1 MSLDPVT
8 VIFAALAVFVVWKLR
23 SVLGERTGY
32 EQQPGPGAFPGAEP
46 AEPAPAVDDARWA
59 GFAERGGKVW
69 SGLDELAQAQPGF
82 DPRAFLDGAKEAYKM
97 VVQAFSAGDEAT
109 LRTLTSDDVFGSFK
123 AALADRAAKGET
135 LHTTFVGFNDVKIV
149 DVAVDQ
155 VGARMSVRFD
165 AEFVSSTVDRSG
177 AVVEGDPEK
186 PSNIVDVWTFG
197 RRHDAGGPNWTLF
210 ATSPTQ

>member
-8 VIFAALAVFVVWKLR
+8 IIFAALAVFVVWKLR
-23 SVLGERTGY
+23 SVLGERSGF
-32 EQQPGPGAFPGAEP
+32 EQPPGPQAFPGAAP
-46 AEPAPAVDDARWA
+46 AQPAPAVDDARWTD
-59 GFAERGGKVW
+59 FAERGGKVW

-109 LRTLTSDDVFGSFK
+109 LRGLTSDEVFGSFK

-135 LHTTFVGFNDVKIV
+135 LKTTFVTFNDVKIAAV
-149 DVAVDQ
+149 SVDQ
-155 VGARMSVRFD
+155 VGARISVRFD
-165 AEFVSSTVDRSG
+165 AEFVSSTMDRSG
-177 AVVEGDPEK
+177 ALVEGDPEK
-186 PSNIVDVWTFG
+186 PSSIVDIWTFG
-197 RRHDAGGPNWTLF
+197 RRHDASGPNWTLF